1 MESQNVSQDDKL
13 FGALSYIWVV
23 SIIMFILK
31 KDNSYVGFH
40 ARQGIVL
47 FVGSLIWFIPL
58 IGWIVAVVSL
68 VLMVIGFEKAYHG
81 EKFRIPVIADLAEKI
96 K

>member
-1 MESQNVSQDDKL
+1 MSSKDFSTDDKL
-13 FGALSYIWVV
+13 FGALSYLWVV

-40 ARQGIVL
+40 ARQGMVL
-47 FVGSLIWFIPL
+47 FVGSLLWFIPG
-58 IGWIVAVVSL
+58 IGWLITGFSL
-68 VLMVIGFEKAYHG
+68 VVMVIGFEKAYHG
-81 EKFRIPVIADLAEKI
+81 EKFRIPLVAILAEKI

>member
-1 MESQNVSQDDKL
+1 MESKNTSQDDKL
-13 FGALSYIWVV
+13 IGALSYIWVV
-23 SIIMFILK
+23 SVIMFILK

-40 ARQGIVL
+40 SRQGMVL
-47 FVGSLIWFIPL
+47 FVGSLVWFIPAV
-58 IGWIVAVVSL
+58 GWIVAGLSL

-81 EKFRIPVIADLAEKI
+81 EKFRIPVVADLAEKI

>member
-1 MESQNVSQDDKL
+1 METQNISQDDKL
-13 FGALSYIWVV
+13 FGALSYVWVV

-31 KDNSYVGFH
+31 KGNPFIGFH
-40 ARQGIVL
+40 SRQGMVL
-47 FVGSLIWFIPL
+47 FIASLVWFVPV
-58 IGWIVAVVSL
+58 IGWIVAVVAL

-81 EKFRIPVIADLAEKI
+81 EKYRIPFVADLAEKI